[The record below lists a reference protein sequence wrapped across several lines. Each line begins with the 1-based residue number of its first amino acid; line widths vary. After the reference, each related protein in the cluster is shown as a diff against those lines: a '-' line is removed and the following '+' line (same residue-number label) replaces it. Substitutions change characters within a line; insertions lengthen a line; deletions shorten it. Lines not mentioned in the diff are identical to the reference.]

1 MNLLQGR
8 SNQYLREAILE
19 GNVEKTRRYLTIK
32 IGKADVAALT
42 DSGGFSML
50 HCACLVGNT
59 QIAMMLLQYG
69 ADVLALTD
77 DGYTA
82 LDLAIWRGH
91 LQIIELLRSQGCVA
105 PMKEPES
112 LNGKVIL
119 HLGRKA
125 TVVYFEPSTSIHSR
139 SLRGLYYEDK
149 GEAKLVNLWAGSDYK
164 IVGSN
169 LYYEELRKLDYQY
182 AEIPVTLSED
192 YDAML
197 QGALQGAAFFDN
209 DSDSESDDETE
220 EMVEVQVPPGLLG
233 VLLDSKIPECAVVLG
248 FKNLSNGEK
257 GAIELSRN
265 VRPGMCVVSIN
276 ETDVSTMTLQRV
288 TQLLGELACKEK
300 LIRFADFRA
309 GSPRNHSSADATSET
324 SQPALVC
331 HVHYFTSVSRAG
343 QRQSVNTN
351 LQPRELFRALCRPG
365 RFRFGEEV
373 TYSSYQHHL
382 VCGCWHSKG
391 RRAYTRMQCAC
402 HDTRPR
408 RVPVKRAWTY
418 ISQSRSF
425 MQEFLLWS
433 LIDFTRCV
441 LRFAWCRP
449 VHAQTQVLSRR

>member
-1 MNLLQGR
+1 MNLLQGK

-19 GNVEKTRRYLTIK
+19 GSVEKTRRYLTIK

-59 QIAMMLLQYG
+59 EIAMMLLQYG

-182 AEIPVTLSED
+182 AEIPVTSSED

-209 DSDSESDDETE
+209 DSDSASDDETE

-257 GAIELSRN
+257 GAIELSGN
-265 VRPGMCVVSIN
+265 VHPGMCIVSIN
-276 ETDVSTMTLQRV
+276 ETDVSTMSLRQV
-288 TQLLGELACKEK
+288 TELLGKLARKEK

-309 GSPRNHSSADATSET
+309 GSPPNHSSADTTSET
-324 SQPALVC
+324 SNQRSSV
-331 HVHYFTSVSRAG
+331 TSTTSL
-343 QRQSVNTN
+343 QS
-351 LQPRELFRALCRPG
+351 P
-365 RFRFGEEV
+365 
-373 TYSSYQHHL
+373 
-382 VCGCWHSKG
+382 
-391 RRAYTRMQCAC
+391 
-402 HDTRPR
+402 
-408 RVPVKRAWTY
+408 VPVSAKVPTLTSSPA
-418 ISQSRSF
+418 SF
-425 MQEFLLWS
+425 S
-433 LIDFTRCV
+433 A
-441 LRFAWCRP
+441 RFADLAASVLEKKSSTPRTSIISSVDAGTPKAAERTRECGTP
-449 VHAQTQVLSRR
+449 ATAQGREEYR